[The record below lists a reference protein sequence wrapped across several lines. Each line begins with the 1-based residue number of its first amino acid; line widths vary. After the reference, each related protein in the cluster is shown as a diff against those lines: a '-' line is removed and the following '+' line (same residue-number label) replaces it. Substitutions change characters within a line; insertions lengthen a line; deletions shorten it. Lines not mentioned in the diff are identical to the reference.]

1 MPFSIFCLDVL
12 FSHNKR
18 CLFVARRRGTY
29 RRLSELDTAITD
41 AFRDSAREMR
51 DDEHIPYEKTRR
63 LGKKWKTAF
72 NSSSKIHNKSGV
84 LVQVIFKKYSIVV

>member
-1 MPFSIFCLDVL
+1 MPFSILCLDVL

-18 CLFVARRRGTY
+18 CLFVARRRETY

-51 DDEHIPYEKTRR
+51 DDEHTRYEKTRR
-63 LGKKWKTAF
+63 LGKKWKTPF
-72 NSSSKIHNKSGV
+72 NSSPKIHNKSDV
-84 LVQVIFKKYSIVV
+84 LVKVTFKKYLIVV

>member
-18 CLFVARRRGTY
+18 CLFVTRRREMY
-29 RRLSELDTAITD
+29 SRLSELDTAVTD
-41 AFRDSAREMR
+41 AFHDRAREMR
-51 DDEHIPYEKTRR
+51 DDEHTRYEKTRR

-72 NSSSKIHNKSGV
+72 NSSSKIH
-84 LVQVIFKKYSIVV
+84 